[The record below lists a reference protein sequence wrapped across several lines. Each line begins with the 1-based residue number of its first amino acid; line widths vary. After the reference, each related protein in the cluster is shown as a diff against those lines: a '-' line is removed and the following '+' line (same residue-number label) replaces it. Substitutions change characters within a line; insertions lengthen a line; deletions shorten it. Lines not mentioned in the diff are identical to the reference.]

1 MRRGKA
7 TGRELIALLAAAATL
22 IVAGGGAQA
31 APAPTA
37 RPTPITVPGGLRP
50 DSPPSGHSCLSDG
63 VCTLKP
69 GLAGS
74 CTGYSSQTTP
84 PATIRV
90 LVGGGTTSKPTYT
103 ITTVP
108 FDQYV
113 ENVLPMEWVASWDGD
128 ALKAG
133 AVAVKSYAWYW
144 VTHYGGYVGRT
155 HSASTCFDVT
165 DDTNFQVY
173 RAGSATT
180 RTTQAVQATWRVA
193 ARRGGQ
199 VLQASYRAY
208 LNSTGEACGAYAN
221 GTTLSQYGTQAC
233 NQASTGNKYNVILG
247 KYYYPGLQLST
258 AAQLRTPDD
267 FTFEQTSTRAVFS
280 AGSWYLDDGY
290 RTHFRFGV
298 AGDLPAVTD
307 AGDGFAHVG
316 VWRPSTGYWY
326 QASPTGSIVKKTLW
340 GVRGDIPVAAHY
352 NGDNRATVL
361 ALFRPSGNLW
371 YLRGSAAIHFGAS
384 GDIPVPGHYSGTST
398 NNYAD
403 QIAVFRPSTG
413 DWYVRG
419 RTTVRYGVRGDI
431 PVPADFDGNGT
442 TDLAV
447 YRPATH
453 EFYVRGSGA
462 VRYGVSGDIPVTGD
476 FDGNGTSDLA
486 VYRPSTHAWY
496 VRGYAA
502 TTFGAPGAT
511 PIGAAPLR

>member
-1 MRRGKA
+1 MGRGKA
-7 TGRELIALLAAAATL
+7 TGRQLIVLLAAAATL

-31 APAPTA
+31 SPAPTA

-74 CTGYSSQTTP
+74 CTGYSSQTSP

-90 LVGGGTTSKPTYT
+90 LVGGGTASNPTYT
-103 ITTVP
+103 ITRVG
-108 FDQYV
+108 FEQYV
-113 ENVLPMEWVASWDGD
+113 ENVLPDEWLASWDGD

-180 RTTQAVQATWRVA
+180 RTTHAVQATWPVA
-193 ARRGGQ
+193 ARINGR

-208 LNSTGEACGAYAN
+208 LHSSSEACGAYAN
-221 GTTLSQYGTQAC
+221 GTTVSQYGTQAC
-233 NQASTGNKYNVILG
+233 NQASSGNKYNVILA

-258 AAQLRTPDD
+258 ARQRRTPDD
-267 FTFEQTSTRAVFS
+267 FTFEQTSTRAVFA
-280 AGSWYLDDGY
+280 AGTWSIDDGY
-290 RTHFRFGV
+290 PTTFRFGI
-298 AGDLPAVTD
+298 AGDLPAITD
-307 AGDGFAHVG
+307 AGDGFAHIG

-352 NGDNRATVL
+352 SGVSSASVL
-361 ALFRPSGNLW
+361 AVFRPSSSNW
-371 YLRGSAAIHFGAS
+371 YVRGSASVHYGVP
-384 GDIPVPGHYSGTST
+384 GDIPTPGHYAGSAA
-398 NNYAD
+398 NDYRD
-403 QIAVFRPSTG
+403 QIAVFRPDNGT
-413 DWYVRG
+413 WYVRG
-419 RTTVRYGVRGDI
+419 GTPVHYGTRGDI
-431 PVPADFDGNGT
+431 PVPGDYDGNGT

-453 EFYVRGSGA
+453 TFYVRGSA
-462 VRYGVSGDIPVTGD
+462 SVVYGTSGDIPVTGD
-476 FDGNGTSDLA
+476 YDGNGTIDLA
-486 VYRPSTHAWY
+486 VYRPSTHRWY
-496 VRGYAA
+496 VHAQAA
-502 TTFGAPGAT
+502 RTFGSSGAT